1 MKRIAT
7 PKSWMLSKLG
17 GTWATR
23 PSQGP
28 HKLRECMPLS
38 IILQHKLKYAMNG
51 RECKVIL
58 NDKDG
63 NIKVNFYLYLIFY
76 RKIHTTSRTFVYLL
90 DQFLPL
96 VHNYCL
102 DPRNLFEVYLK

>member
-63 NIKVNFYLYLIFY
+63 NIKVNFYLYLIFLFSS
-76 RKIHTTSRTFVYLL
+76 ILL
-90 DQFLPL
+90 LMNRL
-96 VHNYCL
+96 TI
-102 DPRNLFEVYLK
+102 K

>member
-63 NIKVNFYLYLIFY
+63 NIKV
-76 RKIHTTSRTFVYLL
+76 
-90 DQFLPL
+90 
-96 VHNYCL
+96 
-102 DPRNLFEVYLK
+102 YLKIKIIIRSTTK